1 MPASETLPAMAL
13 LVCALSVMAQSPA
26 PKRTALPIPRFEDYL
41 VTDIFRGTP
50 VAPQSATPAQRRYRT
65 VIREG
70 VTKGSGV
77 FRDGKEQPG
86 PNFAGHYIVV
96 EWSCGSSCGMMAIV
110 DAVTGKVFSPPL
122 AEDFLLPPLPVA
134 VPGDPDRFV
143 PRVAKIEFR
152 PNSNLMMVK
161 ANPDPSKGRRNYTH
175 YFLWKNNQ
183 WTLLRRIPME
193 DATP

>member
-1 MPASETLPAMAL
+1 MRAMKARWTVVTLL
-13 LVCALSVMAQSPA
+13 TALSAQDQSQTVG
-26 PKRTALPIPRFEDYL
+26 PKPRFEDYL
-41 VTDIFRGTP
+41 VADVFHGTP
-50 VAPQSATPAQRRYRT
+50 AAPQLVTPVQQTYRI

-77 FRDGKEQPG
+77 FRDGKEHPG
-86 PNFAGHYIVV
+86 ANFAGHYIAI
-96 EWSCGSSCGMMAIV
+96 EWSCGSPCGMMAIV

-122 AEDFLLPPLPVA
+122 ADGFLLPSLPLA

-143 PRVAKIEFR
+143 PWVAKVEFR
-152 PNSNLMMVK
+152 ANSNLMIVK

-183 WTLLRRIPME
+183 WTLVRRIPME
-193 DATP
+193 DATR